1 MSNYENS
8 LKPFGITH
16 FAYNKFISHHKMM
29 ALCPHIEWAYN
40 DLGQAAFQEIVDLHT
55 KNTFHPQNY
64 SLWQVIKNNWVIEA
78 LKKRNVDHGISIYK
92 YSDTECFEVFH
103 FASTN
108 NNESIL
114 NFYINNLQILEE
126 LIIHFKNFMHNALY
140 DNSTSSDNY
149 IHLDGTFDI
158 YKDSLLNSVNYIN
171 DSSIQ
176 DIIPLSSDCVPS
188 VRFTRKQNF
197 CYMLL
202 KKKLSNKEIAKIMGI
217 SPRTVEDHV
226 NKILGKLGISS
237 RRNIY

>member
-1 MSNYENS
+1 MENYKEAIQYAIQQVPNLLKFINS

-158 YKDSLLNSVNYIN
+158 YKVFCGRT
-171 DSSIQ
+171 
-176 DIIPLSSDCVPS
+176 PKS
-188 VRFTRKQNF
+188 VRF
-197 CYMLL
+197 
-202 KKKLSNKEIAKIMGI
+202 E
-217 SPRTVEDHV
+217 
-226 NKILGKLGISS
+226 LGYFPEVLF
-237 RRNIY
+237 